1 MRTASANNI
10 RPVLPATTIRPALFV
25 FEFCEGF
32 SDDEVLC
39 KRYKFVPKSLLES
52 QVEKDVPRG
61 RSSARRGHCRG
72 GFCRGG
78 LGDIEVLGLTED
90 AVQIFW
96 NNPDSVVTPGWEY
109 GVI

>member
-1 MRTASANNI
+1 MQIISGRCYPRQLYDLRHSCSSSV
-10 RPVLPATTIRPALFV
+10 RDSL
-25 FEFCEGF
+25 
-32 SDDEVLC
+32 DDEVLC